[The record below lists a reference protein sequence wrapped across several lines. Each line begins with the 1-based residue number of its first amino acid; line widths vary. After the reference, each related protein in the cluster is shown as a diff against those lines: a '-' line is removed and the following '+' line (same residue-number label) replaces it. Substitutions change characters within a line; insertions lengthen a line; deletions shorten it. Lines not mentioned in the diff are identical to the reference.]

1 VEIHSLHD
9 DQRKALIGH
18 ITRHLADLDD
28 QTLLSLADLARE
40 ATLDTETVSVA
51 GSPVSRRR
59 FLTATLAGGFV
70 AATAGAIAV
79 WQYGSGRGQELNADL
94 ARSKDD
100 LARVWDL
107 VHLYEKLDDL
117 GLESVVTAGL
127 AAVGAALDAV
137 TGAVNLAKTGA
148 QAAEDVLIKFE
159 ATFPTI
165 RDGLT
170 WLESL
175 VSDLSQRIHL
185 LEDAIGRTLNE
196 VNPITQALGA
206 FFNSVINLIPLGGGQ
221 KIKEVFDRIGEIV
234 NLVPHAIAD
243 INVKILTPLRND
255 WFSDSPG
262 KGLKGSLI
270 EPIITRL
277 LNPLEAL
284 MGNWDQLVQHW
295 EADLTGPTQIA
306 MDKREGIRQEIADY
320 KLRNR
325 LQPPQSNVVSG

>member
-1 VEIHSLHD
+1 VERHSLQN
-9 DQRKALIGH
+9 DQREALIGH

-28 QTLLSLADLARE
+28 QTLLSLADLTRE
-40 ATLDTETVSVA
+40 AALDTESVNVA

-79 WQYGSGRGQELNADL
+79 WQYGSGRGQELTDDL

-100 LARVWDL
+100 LGRVWEL
-107 VHLYEKLDDL
+107 VHLHEKLDDM
-117 GLESVVTAGL
+117 GLENVVTAGL
-127 AAVGAALDAV
+127 AAVGAALEAV
-137 TGAVNLAKTGA
+137 AGAVNLVKIGA
-148 QAAEDVLIKFE
+148 QAAEDVLKKFE

-165 RDGLT
+165 RDGLA

-185 LEDAIGRTLNE
+185 LEDAIGRALNE

-221 KIKEVFDRIGEIV
+221 KIKEVLDRIGEIV
-234 NLVPHAIAD
+234 NLVPQAIAD

-255 WFSDSPG
+255 WFSDDPD
-262 KGLKGSLI
+262 KGLKISLI
-270 EPIITRL
+270 EPIVTRL
-277 LNPLEAL
+277 LDPLEAL
-284 MGNWDQLVQHW
+284 MDNWNKLVQHW
-295 EADLTGPTQIA
+295 EADLTEPTKIA
-306 MDKREGIRQEIADY
+306 LDKREGIRKEIVDY

-325 LQPPQSNVVSG
+325 LQPPRSNAVSG

>member
-1 VEIHSLHD
+1 MEIHPLHN
-9 DQRKALIGH
+9 DQREALIGH

-28 QTLLSLADLARE
+28 QTLLSLADLTRE

-100 LARVWDL
+100 LARVWEL
-107 VHLYEKLDDL
+107 IHLYEKLDDL

-137 TGAVNLAKTGA
+137 TGAVNLVKTGA

-159 ATFPTI
+159 AAFPTI

-221 KIKEVFDRIGEIV
+221 KIKEVLDRIGEIV

-270 EPIITRL
+270 EPIVTQL
-277 LNPLEAL
+277 LDPLEAL
-284 MGNWDQLVQHW
+284 MGNWDKLVQHW

-325 LQPPQSNVVSG
+325 LQPPQSNAVSG

>member
-1 VEIHSLHD
+1 MERHSLHN
-9 DQRKALIGH
+9 DQRQALIGH
-18 ITRHLADLDD
+18 ISRHLADLDD
-28 QTLLSLADLARE
+28 QTLLSLADLTRE
-40 ATLDTETVSVA
+40 ATLDTEMVSVA

-79 WQYGSGRGQELNADL
+79 WQYGSGRGQELTDDL

-107 VHLYEKLDDL
+107 VHLHEKLDDM

-137 TGAVNLAKTGA
+137 TGAVGLVKAGA
-148 QAAEDVLIKFE
+148 QAAEDVLRKFE
-159 ATFPTI
+159 AAFPAI
-165 RDGLT
+165 RDGLA

-175 VSDLSQRIHL
+175 VSDLSQRVHL
-185 LEDAIGRTLNE
+185 LEDAIGRALDE

-221 KIKEVFDRIGEIV
+221 KIKEVLDRIGEIV
-234 NLVPHAIAD
+234 NLVPRAIAD

-255 WFSDSPG
+255 WFSDDPG

-270 EPIITRL
+270 EPIVSKL
-277 LNPLEAL
+277 LDPLEAL
-284 MGNWDQLVQHW
+284 MGNWDKVVQHW

-306 MDKREGIRQEIADY
+306 MDKRESIRQEIADY
-320 KLRNR
+320 KLHNR
-325 LQPPQSNVVSG
+325 LQPPQSNAVSG